1 MPELPEVETIKNAIA
16 KGIGNAII
24 ENVEV
29 RNRRLRVLVPND
41 LEDNI
46 TGAGI
51 LDYRRVAKYI
61 VVDLDNGFS
70 ILWHM
75 GMSGKVKISDVKP
88 KNLDKHDHII
98 INTTKGCVIY
108 NDPRRFGLFTCYKT
122 DDLCKCS
129 FLERIGLDPFD
140 EMLTKEYLYACLQKR
155 KKTPIKIVLLNQE
168 VVVGIGNIYASEILY
183 ESRILPTRES
193 GQISLDECDVLIQNT
208 RKVLKK
214 AIGAGG
220 STLRDY
226 KRPDGSLGYFQNMHC
241 VYNKTGQRCPNCI
254 CDTALTGGIKK
265 SVMGGRSTF
274 YCERLQK

>member
-24 ENVEV
+24 KNVEV
-29 RNRRLRVLVPND
+29 RNRRLRVLVPD
-41 LEDNI
+41 ELEDNI
-46 TGAGI
+46 NGAGI
-51 LDYRRVAKYI
+51 LGYRRIAKYI

-75 GMSGKVKISDVKP
+75 GMSGKVKIADVKP
-88 KNLDKHDHII
+88 KVLDKHDHIVVS
-98 INTTKGCVIY
+98 TTKGCIIY

-129 FLERIGLDPFD
+129 FLERVGIDPFD
-140 EMLTKEYLYACLQKR
+140 EKLTKEYLYKNLQKR
-155 KKTPIKIVLLNQE
+155 KKTPIKIALLNQE
-168 VVVGIGNIYASEILY
+168 IVVGIGNIYASEILY

-193 GQISLDECDVLIQNT
+193 GQISADDCGVLIKNI
-208 RKVLKK
+208 RKVLEK
-214 AIGAGG
+214 AIRAGG

-226 KRPDGSLGYFQNMHC
+226 KKPDGSLGYFQNMHC
-241 VYNKTGQRCPNCI
+241 VYNKTGQRCPDCV
-254 CDTALTGGIKK
+254 CDAALTGGIKK
-265 SVMGGRSTF
+265 TVMGGRSTF